1 MGQYKKI
8 IVMLLIITFIWI
20 FYSGIFFT
28 GKLNKRSVNF
38 NYFKFLSYSILNGR
52 FDIDCPVGTNCHDL
66 VDYKGKYYLYWP
78 WAPVLVYLPIVA
90 IFGTN
95 IYDILITSIFGA
107 LNVFLIIVFV
117 RRLSEKFNIGIT
129 EAEIILLSLFWG
141 LGTVH
146 FYMSMVG
153 SVWFIAQI
161 MAQTFLLLSI
171 IFILSFPTV
180 AGFFISGL
188 FYSMAVYTKNNL
200 LFSIFFL
207 LAIWFISYKKEKD
220 KNILPIIIFF
230 IPFIIFSILNFV
242 YNHIRFDNMF
252 ENGIKY
258 HRMHEYFKQNYINH
272 GYLSIF
278 YIPYNFFIEVLL
290 PPPLKTSYP
299 FFGYNPEGFGF
310 LWNSPLFFL
319 TIPILIVMFKK
330 MFIKEKKDFNL
341 KNNDIILL
349 FGAFLSLLFIS
360 LVVFSIMGTGWVQ
373 FASRYSLDYQIFVFV
388 FLLYVFKFYRTQ
400 RWFYPTAIMLI
411 LISFYMN
418 YNGVHYFFSGR

>member
-1 MGQYKKI
+1 MQNHKRITI
-8 IVMLLIITFIWI
+8 ILLLVFVWL
-20 FYSGIFFT
+20 FYSRIFFI
-28 GKLNKRSVNF
+28 GKPDKRSVEW
-38 NYFKFLSYSILNGR
+38 NYFKFLSQSILEKR
-52 FDIDCPVGTNCHDL
+52 LDIDCPPGTGCADL
-66 VDYKGKYYLYWP
+66 VEYNGKYYLYWP
-78 WAPVLVYLPIVA
+78 WVPAVVYLPFVA
-90 IFGTN
+90 VLGTKTP
-95 IYDILITSIFGA
+95 DVLISSIFGV
-107 LNVFLIIVFV
+107 LNVFLVIVFL
-117 RRLSEKFNIGIT
+117 RRFSWKFDIKTG
-129 EAEIILLSLFWG
+129 ESEIILLALFWG

-180 AGFFISGL
+180 TGFFISGL

-207 LAIWFISYKKEKD
+207 LAIWLILYKEEKN
-220 KNILPIIIFF
+220 KNILPIIVFF

-272 GYLSIF
+272 GYFSIF
-278 YIPYNFFIEVLL
+278 YIPYNFFTEVLL

-299 FFGYNPEGFGF
+299 FFDYNPEGFGF

-319 TIPILIVMFKK
+319 TIPIFIIMFKK
-330 MFIKEKKDFNL
+330 MFSKEKKDFHL

-349 FGAFLSLLFIS
+349 SGAFLSLLFIS

-388 FLLYVFKFYRTQ
+388 FLLYVFKFYRNQ